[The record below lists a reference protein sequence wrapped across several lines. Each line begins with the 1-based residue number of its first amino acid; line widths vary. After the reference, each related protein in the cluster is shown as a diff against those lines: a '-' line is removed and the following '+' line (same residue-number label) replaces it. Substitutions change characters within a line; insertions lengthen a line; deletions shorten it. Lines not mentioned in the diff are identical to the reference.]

1 MQSDSNILQVKN
13 LSKSFGGLKAISD
26 CSLKIKKGSITGI
39 IGPNGSGKTTLFNLI
54 SGNLKSSKGTVLF
67 NNEDITNIPSY
78 ELFTKGVLRTFQIA
92 HEFTNLTVLENLMM
106 VPGGQS
112 GEKLV
117 NALFKPSLVK
127 KEEIKVKEKALKVI
141 DFLNLKH
148 LSNELAGNL
157 SGGQKKLLELGRTM
171 MVDAKL
177 VLLDEV
183 GAGVNRTLLK
193 DIGYTDEEGLDET
206 SIREIILRTI
216 GGNPR
221 SIKRLVNSVSL
232 IQIFSDLKTNED
244 KENNINIDKEDEDL
258 DEKDLK
264 FLLFS
269 LLCLQ
274 IAYPPIYSLLVNKP
288 DFTSWDDNFAFNET
302 KRSEESIDTFKEEF
316 DNACKTE
323 DFNEEWEKCLY
334 RICYERPRLKPRVAD
349 ISKFF
354 SYICK

>member
-13 LSKSFGGLKAISD
+13 LSKSFGGLKAISN

-54 SGNLKSSKGTVLF
+54 SGNLKSSQGKILF
-67 NNEDITNIPSY
+67 NNEDITNVPSY
-78 ELFTKGVLRTFQIA
+78 ELFSKGVLRTFQIA

-112 GEKLV
+112 GEKLM

-127 KEEIKVKEKALKVI
+127 KEEKNVKEKALQVI

-193 DIGYTDEEGLDET
+193 DIGSAILKLNKEQGYTFCMIEHDMEFISRLCDPVIVLAEGSVLFEGTPDEVKKNEKVIDSYLGRG
-206 SIREIILRTI
+206 SK
-216 GGNPR
+216 
-221 SIKRLVNSVSL
+221 S
-232 IQIFSDLKTNED
+232 ED
-244 KENNINIDKEDEDL
+244 KN
-258 DEKDLK
+258 
-264 FLLFS
+264 
-269 LLCLQ
+269 
-274 IAYPPIYSLLVNKP
+274 
-288 DFTSWDDNFAFNET
+288 
-302 KRSEESIDTFKEEF
+302 
-316 DNACKTE
+316 
-323 DFNEEWEKCLY
+323 
-334 RICYERPRLKPRVAD
+334 
-349 ISKFF
+349 
-354 SYICK
+354 